1 MGRMEQR
8 SQGRSARAEPPVGII
23 GRSVARQHVRAEPLL
38 PRRRDGADDRSGAR
52 VRIQD
57 PLVPPRCGV
66 VQDRRPARQGR
77 DLGLGVGGLV
87 EIQRRGDRR
96 HPAKRRPE
104 PTGGRAADHPFGR
117 PGRHP
122 AAQPGSRQ
130 GDVCRAALRHSDHPR
145 SGAPRDHRQPCLG
158 HRTRLDG
165 RHARAGQDGR
175 RGGVVRRSV
184 LGLLEGRAGLQRRL
198 ARVRPRRSRAPAAL
212 RLRAGR
218 SARARERP
226 MIALLL
232 AQTIAI
238 TGGTV
243 YPVSGPKLPNA
254 SVLIRDGRIVA
265 VGTKV
270 SIPSGA
276 TRIDASGKWI
286 TPGLIDG
293 TGQLGLVEI
302 NAVPGTREASVQGD
316 TIAAAFNVAEGINPA
331 STLIPVTRIEGITT
345 ALAVPTGN
353 LVSGQAALIDL
364 DGATIEQMLVKSPV
378 GIVADLSERA
388 KDNAGGSRAAV
399 ANRLRGVFRDALE
412 YERRKVDFGRAQ
424 MRPLSASAADL
435 EALLPVLH
443 AQVSLIA
450 YANRRSDIETALRLA
465 QEFKLKLILTGAAE
479 GWEIAPAIAAAGVP
493 VLVEPLNNIPSYDA
507 LGIRYDNAAVLAKAG
522 VKVALLEPDTHKS
535 RNLRQQAG
543 NAVSYGM
550 TWDQALRAVTLAPAE
565 IFGVADRY
573 GSLEPGK
580 VANVVVWSGDPFEFT
595 TGVEHVFIRGKEVP
609 LTSRQT
615 ELFERYRKLPP
626 TY

>member
-1 MGRMEQR
+1 
-8 SQGRSARAEPPVGII
+8 
-23 GRSVARQHVRAEPLL
+23 
-38 PRRRDGADDRSGAR
+38 
-52 VRIQD
+52 
-57 PLVPPRCGV
+57 
-66 VQDRRPARQGR
+66 
-77 DLGLGVGGLV
+77 
-87 EIQRRGDRR
+87 
-96 HPAKRRPE
+96 
-104 PTGGRAADHPFGR
+104 
-117 PGRHP
+117 
-122 AAQPGSRQ
+122 
-130 GDVCRAALRHSDHPR
+130 
-145 SGAPRDHRQPCLG
+145 
-158 HRTRLDG
+158 
-165 RHARAGQDGR
+165 
-175 RGGVVRRSV
+175 
-184 LGLLEGRAGLQRRL
+184 
-198 ARVRPRRSRAPAAL
+198 
-212 RLRAGR
+212 
-218 SARARERP
+218 

-243 YPVSGPKLPNA
+243 YPVSGPKLANA

-265 VGTKV
+265 VGTSV

-276 TRIDASGKWI
+276 TRIDAAGKWI

-302 NAVPGTREASVQGD
+302 SAVPGTREASVQGD
-316 TIAAAFNVAEGINPA
+316 TIAAAFNVVEGINPA

-388 KDNAGGSRAAV
+388 KDNGGGSRAAV
-399 ANRLRGVFRDALE
+399 ADRLRGVFRDALE

-424 MRPLSASAADL
+424 MRRLSASAADL

-443 AQVSLIA
+443 ARVSLIA

-493 VLVEPLNNIPSYDA
+493 VLVEPLSNIPSYDA

-615 ELFERYRKLPP
+615 ELFERYKKLPP
-626 TY
+626 SY